1 MTTHPPPLDGSQSR
15 TGSFIEAVANVIA
28 GYIVAIIVQRLA
40 YPLFGIDT
48 TLATDGMIAAI
59 FTTASLARSYVLRRF
74 FQHLA
79 DADKQHDLQGS
90 ERLRQ
95 RLARRHL

>member
-1 MTTHPPPLDGSQSR
+1 MTAAPVAPAQSR
-15 TGSFIEAVANVIA
+15 TGSLMEAFANVVA

-40 YPLFGIDT
+40 YPQFGIET
-48 TLATDGMIAAI
+48 TLVTDGMIAAI
-59 FTTASLARSYVLRRF
+59 FTATSLARSYVLRRF

-79 DADKQHDLQGS
+79 NADQQHDLQGS

-95 RLARRHL
+95 RLARRP

>member
-1 MTTHPPPLDGSQSR
+1 MTAAPIASAQSR
-15 TGSFIEAVANVIA
+15 TGSLLESLANVIA
-28 GYIVAIIVQRLA
+28 GYILAIAVQQLA
-40 YPLFGIDT
+40 YPQFGIET
-48 TLATDGMIAAI
+48 TLATDGMFAAI

-79 DADKQHDLQGS
+79 DADQRRHLQGS

-95 RLARRHL
+95 RLSGRL

>member
-1 MTTHPPPLDGSQSR
+1 MTATPLAPAQSR
-15 TGSFIEAVANVIA
+15 TGSLMEALANVAA
-28 GYIVAIIVQRLA
+28 GYIVAIGVQRLA
-40 YPLFGIDT
+40 YPLFGIET

-59 FTTASLARSYVLRRF
+59 FTAASLTRSYVLRRF

-79 DADKQHDLQGS
+79 HADQQNGLQRS

-95 RLARRHL
+95 HFARRP

>member
-1 MTTHPPPLDGSQSR
+1 MTAAPLAPAQSR
-15 TGSFIEAVANVIA
+15 TGSLMEATANVIA

-40 YPLFGIDT
+40 YPTFGIET

-59 FTTASLARSYVLRRF
+59 FSAASLARSYILRRF

-79 DADKQHDLQGS
+79 DIDGEHDLQGGG
-90 ERLRQ
+90 RMRQ
-95 RLARRHL
+95 RPVRRP

>member
-1 MTTHPPPLDGSQSR
+1 MTAIPLAPAQSR
-15 TGSFIEAVANVIA
+15 TGSLIEALANVIA

-40 YPLFGIDT
+40 YPQFGIET

-59 FTTASLARSYVLRRF
+59 FTAASLARSYVLRRF

-79 DADKQHDLQGS
+79 DADKQHDLQCS

-95 RLARRHL
+95 RLARRP